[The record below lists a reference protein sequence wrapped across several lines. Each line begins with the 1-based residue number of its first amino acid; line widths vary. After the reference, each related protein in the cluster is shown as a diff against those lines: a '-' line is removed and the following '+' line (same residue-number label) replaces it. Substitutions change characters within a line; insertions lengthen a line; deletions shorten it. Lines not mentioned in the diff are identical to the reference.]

1 MRMGRMICAVL
12 FAIAVTIVVGCGTT
26 RTTDTVRA
34 ASEMLLVSQAVDT
47 AVSQLDFSPLAS
59 KTVFL
64 DVQYLDGTV
73 DKGYVI
79 SSLRQH
85 LLASGALL
93 QEDRKSAQYVVEPR
107 SGGVGTDR
115 HGLRVGT
122 PAMSLPPIL
131 PGVPT
136 SIPEIALIKKTHQ
149 KGVAKLSVFAYNR
162 TTGRALWQSGL
173 VEADSSLKDTWVF
186 GAGPISRGSI
196 RRRMQLAGTELPTLP
211 TLPTSFTQKEE
222 TGETIPH
229 AVPVPD
235 TEPHVWTNADQPPPP
250 RPIPFALLGL
260 TGPAAAIDRQFLPG
274 TLIPFV
280 PAAAVAP
287 PAPSGAP
294 IAPAGGLIQPP
305 AAPLTIPN

>member
-1 MRMGRMICAVL
+1 MICAWVVVV
-12 FAIAVTIVVGCGTT
+12 AAVIVIGCGTT

-34 ASEMLLVSQAVDT
+34 ASEMLLISQAVDT
-47 AVSQLDFSPLAS
+47 AVSQLDFSPLTG

-73 DKGYVI
+73 DKGYVV

-107 SGGVGTDR
+107 SGGIGTDK
-115 HGLRVGT
+115 HGLLVGT
-122 PAMSLPPIL
+122 PALSLPPL
-131 PGVPT
+131 VPGVPT

-196 RRRMQLAGTELPTLP
+196 RRRTQLAGTELPTLP
-211 TLPTSFTQKEE
+211 TTFMQKDDA
-222 TGETIPH
+222 GETIPH
-229 AVPVPD
+229 SVPVPD
-235 TEPHVWTNADQPPPP
+235 TEPHVWANADQPPPP
-250 RPIPFALLGL
+250 RPVPFTLLGL
-260 TGPAAAIDRQFLPG
+260 TGPAAAIDRQFQPG
-274 TLIPFV
+274 TVIPFE
-280 PAAAVAP
+280 PAAAVAS
-287 PAPSGAP
+287 PAPPVGSV
-294 IAPAGGLIQPP
+294 APAGGLIQPP